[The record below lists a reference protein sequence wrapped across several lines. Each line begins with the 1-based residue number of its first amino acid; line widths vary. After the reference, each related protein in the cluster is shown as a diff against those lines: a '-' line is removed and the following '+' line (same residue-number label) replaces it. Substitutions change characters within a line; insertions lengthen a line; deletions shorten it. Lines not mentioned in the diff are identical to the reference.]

1 MEDIVTFFNDY
12 QFALGLLFYIIPIFV
27 GVLLIAAMVKP
38 LITRPSEKN
47 PSIALSRKKEPALYA
62 FIEKLCRAIGSK
74 IPTKIE
80 VNCSMQASAN
90 YRRLLTSFLED
101 DLTLTIGLPVISEM
115 TMPEFAN
122 ILASELGQFTDKTEM
137 RLSYIITTVNL
148 WFERVVYERDVLD
161 EKLAM
166 QSFTANGSISQ
177 TPLTIAQ
184 SFIWLSRKILIVFL
198 LTGHIFSRIFVR
210 RLQFKADDCS
220 VQLAGFESYKSSL
233 MKLDTLTA
241 ASDEAFAQL
250 KSQRDPNDNS
260 LPDDFILLISS
271 VIRQMSQKDNLKPK
285 KSSPQEKAV
294 RSTVSP
300 SHQERLEHVNKT
312 ISRDLFPS
320 DKLAST
326 LFINLEELNK
336 TASVRLYRETLGLQ
350 FEKDDLIPT
359 SQFDTS
365 PNPTQGTI
373 DIDTS
378 FF

>member
-1 MEDIVTFFNDY
+1 
-12 QFALGLLFYIIPIFV
+12 
-27 GVLLIAAMVKP
+27 
-38 LITRPSEKN
+38 
-47 PSIALSRKKEPALYA
+47 
-62 FIEKLCRAIGSK
+62 
-74 IPTKIE
+74 
-80 VNCSMQASAN
+80 MQASAN
-90 YRRLLTSFLED
+90 YKHLLTSFLED

-122 ILASELGQFTDKTEM
+122 ILASALGQFTDKTEM

-148 WFERVVYERDVLD
+148 WFAQVVYERDVLD

-166 QSFTANGSISQ
+166 QSFTAEGSISQ
-177 TPLTIAQ
+177 IPLTIAH
-184 SFIWLSRKILIVFL
+184 SFIWLSRKILTLFL
-198 LTGHIFSRIFVR
+198 LTGHFFSRSFVR

-220 VQLAGFESYKSSL
+220 VQLAGFESFKSSL
-233 MKLDTLTA
+233 MKRDTLA
-241 ASDEAFAQL
+241 SASDEAFTQL

-271 VIRQMSQKDNLKPK
+271 VIRQQSQNDNVKPK
-285 KSSPQEKAV
+285 KSSPQEKSV
-294 RSTVSP
+294 RSTVYP

-312 ISRDLFPS
+312 VSKDLFPS

-336 TASVRLYRETLGLQ
+336 NASVRLYRESLGLQ

-365 PNPTQGTI
+365 SNPTQGTV